1 MWRLRIDKL
10 RAIAAEHGD
19 TTIHA
24 IHRRTGISRSSAY
37 RICAGDQQPDLNS
50 ALLLATGYGV
60 PLEDL
65 MEPDADDHASVP
77 A

>member
-1 MWRLRIDKL
+1 MYRLRIDKL
-10 RAIAAEHGD
+10 RTIAAEHGD

-37 RICAGDQQPDLNS
+37 RILYGQQQPDLNS

-65 MEPDADDHASVP
+65 MEPTADGHLGVP